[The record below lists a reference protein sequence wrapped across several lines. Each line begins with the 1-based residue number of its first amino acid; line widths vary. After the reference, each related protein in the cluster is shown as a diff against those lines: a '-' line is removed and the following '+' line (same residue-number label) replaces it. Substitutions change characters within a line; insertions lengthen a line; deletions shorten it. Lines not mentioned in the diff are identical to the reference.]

1 MSNALRMTTWSM
13 KEGMRP
19 SSQRKY
25 GNLHRRRRKRTAGGR
40 NQSTRIISIGRNQST
55 RIISIAAGFGPSE
68 KAGERTR

>member
-40 NQSTRIISIGRNQST
+40 NQSTRIISI
-55 RIISIAAGFGPSE
+55 AAGFGPSE